1 MSAEKDYDIASAIET
16 EDESTQ
22 GVTGPD
28 DTDLTQGETPA
39 QKTADDETRAPE
51 QEGSETSAS

>member
-1 MSAEKDYDIASAIET
+1 MSAETDHDIAAIGGA
-16 EDESTQ
+16 EDDITP

-28 DTDLTQGETPA
+28 DADLTVGETPA

-51 QEGSETSAS
+51 QEGNEESKT